1 MMPRMRSSLLV
12 ALLLLS
18 ACEGSDAIFTLYR
31 SSPEDDTMRIHV
43 ASFDADESASYNDA
57 SCRLAAE
64 HFRKQAKLNVR
75 YWCEKG
81 PFKK

>member
-1 MMPRMRSSLLV
+1 MMPRMRSHLLV
-12 ALLLLS
+12 ACLLLS
-18 ACEGSDAIFTLYR
+18 GCEGSDAMFTLYR
-31 SSPEDDTMRIHV
+31 NSPADDAMRIHV
-43 ASFDADESASYNDA
+43 ASFDADESASYNDEN
-57 SCRLAAE
+57 CRLAAE

>member
-1 MMPRMRSSLLV
+1 MLRLRSYLL
-12 ALLLLS
+12 AACLLLA
-18 ACEGSDAIFTLYR
+18 ACGGSDAMSTLYR
-31 SSPEDDTMRIHV
+31 NSPTDDTMRIHV
-43 ASFDADESASYNDA
+43 ASFDADESASYNEE

>member
-1 MMPRMRSSLLV
+1 MRSFVLV
-12 ALLLLS
+12 ACLLFS
-18 ACEGSDAIFTLYR
+18 ACGGSDAMFTLYR
-31 SSPEDDTMRIHV
+31 SSPADDAMRIHV
-43 ASFDADESASYNDA
+43 ASFDADESASYNDEN
-57 SCRLAAE
+57 CRLAAE